1 MFFSLNHAFPLCF
14 LPLLIQPPLSF
25 RPSGIIFLPSLP
37 PSLCPSIS
45 FFHSFS
51 LSFTLSRSF
60 LLSPSPPTSPSTS
73 RSPSLPPTTLFS
85 PPLPPSLT
93 LSLSLSFSLFPFS
106 PLSPFFFPLSL
117 LTMTLFCTHGRVSGP
132 NSLLDHE
139 VIAPAD
145 TVSHVNFDQ
154 WSGDMAVGS
163 CRLGAILA

>member
-1 MFFSLNHAFPLCF
+1 MLLATSHTASSLLSSIRYSFSPFSPS
-14 LPLLIQPPLSF
+14 IPLSLHIVL
-25 RPSGIIFLPSLP
+25 SFLL
-37 PSLCPSIS
+37 SI
-45 FFHSFS
+45 FHSFP
-51 LSFTLSRSF
+51 LF

-163 CRLGAILA
+163 CRRGAILA